1 MTEATDRP
9 SPLHPRLLLL
19 GASPA
24 HLQVL
29 ATLAQKAQPGVQ
41 VTLVSPFSHYLDL
54 ALLPGFVAG
63 QHALD
68 DCRIALA
75 PLVEKAGARWL
86 QQPVRAFNAHDRS
99 VQLDDGRALSYDWLS
114 VTAEPV
120 QDREQMDRAMPGV
133 RENGLF
139 LHPVERFAS
148 LWPRVTELAEDR
160 ALRLAVIGNNAAAL
174 ELAMAMRERLRQSA
188 VTLITGGDLV
198 AAHYAPGM
206 QRRVVAA
213 LKAHNITVLADAA
226 VRIEAGEIHLGQG
239 ARLACDVPVMASDA
253 QMPAWLA
260 SSGLA
265 LDAHGAIA
273 VDGCQRSV
281 SHAMV
286 FAPDPEHGGAAL
298 SLNLAA
304 VMSGLPA
311 RTRAPAPSTR
321 RLLSCGKQQ
330 AIAGWGNFSAQGY
343 WVWLWKNWID
353 RARVRRHLK
362 T

>member
-9 SPLHPRLLLL
+9 SPSHPQLLLL

-24 HLQVL
+24 HLHLL
-29 ATLAQKAQPGVQ
+29 ATLAQRPQPGVQ
-41 VTLVSPFSHYLDL
+41 VTLVSPFSHYLDP
-54 ALLPGFVAG
+54 ALLPVFVAG

-86 QQPVRAFNAHDRS
+86 QQPVRSVHAHDRS
-99 VQLDDGRALSYDWLS
+99 VQLDDGHALPYDWLS
-114 VTAEPV
+114 ITAEPA
-120 QDREQMDRAMPGV
+120 QDREQMDQAMPGV

-139 LHPVERFAS
+139 LHPVERFAR
-148 LWPRVTELAEDR
+148 LWPRVIELAEDR
-160 ALRLAVIGNNAAAL
+160 ALRLAVIGNDAAAL
-174 ELAMAMRERLRQSA
+174 ELAMALRERLRHSA

-213 LKAHNITVLADAA
+213 LKVHNITVLADAA
-226 VRIEAGEIHLGQG
+226 VRIEAGEIHLGRG
-239 ARLACDVPVMASDA
+239 ARLACDVPVITSGA
-253 QMPAWLA
+253 QLPAWLA
-260 SSGLA
+260 RSGLA

-281 SHAMV
+281 SHAEV
-286 FAPDPEHGGAAL
+286 FAPDPEQGGAAL
-298 SLNLAA
+298 SRNLAA

-311 RTRAPAPSTR
+311 RTRAPVPSAR

-343 WVWLWKNWID
+343 WVWLWKNRMD
-353 RARVRRHLK
+353 RAWVRRQLRI
-362 T
+362 